1 MNSLE
6 GEMENLTKEVL
17 DLIESKRE
25 GSYWDFKREWYKK
38 EKIDDLLLDIIC
50 MSNNLVDRDCYII
63 IGVDEESDCEIKNVS
78 GDKNRKNTQNLAD
91 FLKDKPFAGNVRPNV
106 YVRTLK
112 LGKDE
117 VDVIIIKNGYHTPYY
132 LTEKFRS
139 LFPNSIYV
147 RVEDTNTSRDKSAD
161 IGNIEYLWKKRFR
174 IDKPPIERVEYF
186 LKDKKQWD
194 SFDKGE
200 IYGYYFRLYPE
211 YNICKKISE
220 DRTGYEFY
228 LFTQMDSRP
237 HWYEVSILY
246 NQTEIWTGVGIAL
259 DGGRAFTNVP
269 ETGYI
274 KVEQEIILYNYYI
287 ENTLT
292 YEMHNF
298 FLDEH
303 SYEAIWAIEQFMK
316 CVLVFKCEKEKV
328 EFEKHISLLE
338 YRKIDFERYEHHMRY
353 VPDIDGYV
361 EGAFKKEYRDALF
374 LKDELI
380 QYRNKKSKDLG
391 K

>member
-1 MNSLE
+1 M
-6 GEMENLTKEVL
+6 
-17 DLIESKRE
+17 
-25 GSYWDFKREWYKK
+25 DFLWT
-38 EKIDDLLLDIIC
+38 
-50 MSNNLVDRDCYII
+50 LV
-63 IGVDEESDCEIKNVS
+63 
-78 GDKNRKNTQNLAD
+78 KNTQNLTD

-200 IYGYYFRLYPE
+200 IYGYYYRLYPE

-228 LFTQMDSRP
+228 LFTQIFL
-237 HWYEVSILY
+237 VICATLFY
-246 NQTEIWTGVGIAL
+246 NDLTEGFFPPAGI
-259 DGGRAFTNVP
+259 
-269 ETGYI
+269 
-274 KVEQEIILYNYYI
+274 
-287 ENTLT
+287 
-292 YEMHNF
+292 
-298 FLDEH
+298 
-303 SYEAIWAIEQFMK
+303 
-316 CVLVFKCEKEKV
+316 
-328 EFEKHISLLE
+328 LE
-338 YRKIDFERYEHHMRY
+338 YRWKFCDERDQSAHRTARFFTASEFS
-353 VPDIDGYV
+353 
-361 EGAFKKEYRDALF
+361 A
-374 LKDELI
+374 
-380 QYRNKKSKDLG
+380 KSSG
-391 K
+391 